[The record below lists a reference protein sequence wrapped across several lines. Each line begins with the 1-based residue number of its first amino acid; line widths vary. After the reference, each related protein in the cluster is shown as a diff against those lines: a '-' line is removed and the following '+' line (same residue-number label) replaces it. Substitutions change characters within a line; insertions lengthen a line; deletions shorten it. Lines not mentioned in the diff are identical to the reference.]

1 MKMDTPEP
9 RPIAVRAYA
18 EPPQR
23 KTTVHGTG
31 VRRTLGSSDWTLTF
45 DTETTTDAAQQL
57 RFGVYQVR
65 KSSVLW
71 EAGLFYDPL
80 SLSESEQAMLLS
92 YAEDHALQ
100 VRTLDSFV
108 KEVFFLY
115 VYDLRGQCIGFNL
128 PFDISRIAIGHTSAR
143 GKTMRGGFSLKLI
156 EDKYRP
162 RVQVKHLSNR
172 SALIRF
178 TVPAKQ
184 LSSRGMRGRG
194 QKIPA
199 RRGHFVD
206 VRTLAGALL
215 SGSWSLEKL
224 AKHLGT
230 EHKKLEAEEHGGPL
244 TEEYIEYAVRDVQA
258 TWECFER
265 LNKQYESYG
274 LTETPVDKIYSE
286 ASLGKSYLKQM
297 GVKPWRDL
305 QPDFPPQMLGVMM
318 STYYGGRSE
327 VHIRRKTTR
336 VLYCDFL
343 SMYPTVC
350 TLMGLWRF
358 VIAERMEH
366 RDATTEVR
374 EFLEHVTVNDL
385 QKPETWPI
393 LRSLVQ
399 VQPDGDVFPVRSQY
413 SEESQYTIGT
423 NHLTADQPIWFT
435 LADCVASKLLT
446 GKVSEVLQAIRFDP
460 VGRQADLQP
469 IDIAGKADY
478 RIDPYADDFYKRL
491 IDLRSAVKD
500 DLKASKKND
509 NASRVSELDAE
520 QLALKICANAT
531 SYGIFVELN
540 VDEQDKFQEV
550 TCYGAG
556 GEGFTTRVRNVEEPG
571 RYFHPLL
578 ATLITGGARLM
589 LALTER
595 LAADSGITW
604 AFCDTDSMALAKPG
618 EMDEADFLERA
629 ERVRSW
635 FTALNPYEHKGPVF
649 KIEDANYRVERG
661 KKTEQLEPLYCL
673 AVSAKRYALFN
684 LDKRGRPVM
693 RKVSAHG
700 LGHLLPPYG
709 KDKAPKKIPKP
720 TVSLS
725 DLGGVER
732 WQHDLWYR
740 IVQAALGDTTEQVK
754 LDYLPGLQRPA
765 VSRYAATTPNLL
777 RWFRKYNAE
786 KPYREQVKPFGF
798 LIGLQSHFVGPGSK
812 HPKPVSP
819 YERDPEKAA
828 EVCFDRD
835 TGEPI
840 LGDYLKSYQEALA
853 QYHLHPEA
861 KFLDGDYV
869 DSGVTSRRHIF
880 ATAVEHIG
888 KEANRWEEQFH
899 LGCDS
904 DAQTEYGTAPEDQER
919 ILNVIRLAGEK
930 FGQRALAKA
939 AHVSLREV
947 SAVLCGKREPTSTTL
962 EKLYRAVPRMEAVA
976 CEQAEHIQK
985 VLKQAEEMC
994 QRIGLR
1000 RFTEKARIDAANLAH
1015 VMNGQ
1020 RRPSRMML
1028 AKLEIALSYVL
1039 NGKLNVH
1046 GP

>member
-9 RPIAVRAYA
+9 HPIAVRAYA

-23 KTTVHGTG
+23 KTKAPGAS
-31 VRRTLGSSDWTLTF
+31 VRRPLGPSDWTLTF

-65 KSSVLW
+65 KSGEFW
-71 EAGLFYDPL
+71 EAGIFYDPL
-80 SLSESEQAMLLS
+80 SLDTSEQAMLLS
-92 YAEDHALQ
+92 YAKDHDLKIHTAEE
-100 VRTLDSFV
+100 FAE
-108 KEVFFLY
+108 EVFFPY

-128 PFDISRIAIGHTSAR
+128 PFDLSRIAIGHTSAR
-143 GKTMRGGFSLKLI
+143 GKMRGGFSLKLI

-162 RVQVKHLSNR
+162 KVQVKHLSNR

-184 LSSRGMRGRG
+184 MSSRGMRRRD
-194 QKIPA
+194 QKTPA
-199 RRGHFVD
+199 KRGHFVD

-215 SGSWSLEKL
+215 SGSWSLGSL
-224 AKHLGT
+224 AEHLGN
-230 EHKKLEAEEHGGPL
+230 EHKKLEAEEHGGRL
-244 TEEYIEYAVRDVQA
+244 TQEYIEYAIQDVQA

-265 LNKQYESYG
+265 LNEQYEGYG
-274 LTETPVDKIYSE
+274 LVETPVDKIYSE
-286 ASLGKSYLKQM
+286 ASLGKAYLRQM

-305 QPDFPPQMLGVMM
+305 QPDFPPQMLGVIM

-327 VHIRRKTTR
+327 VHIRREITR

-343 SMYPTVC
+343 SMYPTIC

-358 VIAERMEH
+358 VTAERMEH

-374 EFLEHVTVNDL
+374 EFLEQVTVNDL
-385 QKPETWPI
+385 QKPKTWPM
-393 LRSLVQ
+393 LCSLVQ
-399 VQPDGDVFPVRSQY
+399 VKPNGDVFPVRSQY

-423 NHLTADQPIWFT
+423 NHLTADQPVWFT
-435 LADCVASKLLT
+435 LADCIASKLLT
-446 GKVSEVLQAIRFDP
+446 GKVPEVLQAIRFDP
-460 VGRQADLQP
+460 VGTQEDLQP

-478 RIDPYADDFYKRL
+478 RINPYTDDFYKRL

-500 DLKASKKND
+500 DLKASKRAD
-509 NASRVSELDAE
+509 DSARSDELDAE

-540 VDEQDKFQEV
+540 VDEQDKLQEV

-556 GEGFTTRVRNVEEPG
+556 EEGFATRVRNIEEPG

-595 LAADSGITW
+595 LATDSGITW
-604 AFCDTDSMALAKPG
+604 AFCDTDSMALSRPG
-618 EMDEADFLERA
+618 EMDEAEFMNRA

-649 KIEDANYRVERG
+649 KIEDANYRIERG
-661 KKTEQLEPLYCL
+661 KKTDQLESLYCL

-684 LDKRGRPVM
+684 LDKRNRPVM

-709 KDKAPKKIPKP
+709 GDEAPKKILKP
-720 TVSLS
+720 TVSLLS

-732 WQHDLWYR
+732 WQRDLWHR
-740 IVQAALGDTTEQVK
+740 IVQAALGDTPEQVK
-754 LDYLPGLQRPA
+754 LDDLPGLQRPA
-765 VSRYAATTPNLL
+765 VSRYAATKPNLL
-777 RWFRKYNAE
+777 RWFKKHNAE
-786 KPYREQVKPFGF
+786 KQYRDQVRPFGF
-798 LIGLQSHFVGPGSK
+798 LISLQSRFMGPGSK
-812 HPKPVSP
+812 RSRPVSP

-835 TGEPI
+835 TGELVPR
-840 LGDYLKSYQEALA
+840 DYLKSYQEALA

-880 ATAVEHIG
+880 ATAIEHIG
-888 KEANRWEEQFH
+888 KEANRWEEQFY
-899 LGCDS
+899 LGFDL
-904 DAQTEYGTAPEDQER
+904 DAQTEYGTPPEDQER
-919 ILNVIRLAGEK
+919 ILSVIRRAGEK

-939 AHVSLREV
+939 AHVSLRDV
-947 SAVLCGKREPTSTTL
+947 SAALCGKQEPTSATL
-962 EKLYRAVPRMEAVA
+962 EKLYRAVPRLEALA
-976 CEQAEHIQK
+976 CEEDEHVQE
-985 VLKQAEEMC
+985 VLDAVKKRC
-994 QRIGLR
+994 QRFGVR
-1000 RFTEKARIDAANLAH
+1000 WFADQSGVDAANLAH
-1015 VMNGQ
+1015 VLSG
-1020 RRPSRMML
+1020 RRKPSQAML
-1028 AKLEIALSYVL
+1028 AKLEVALTSSWE
-1039 NGKLNVH
+1039 
-1046 GP
+1046 